1 MDDGILLQRPDGCP
15 STIYHIMLGCWK
27 KNPKER
33 IPFHKIH
40 KHLVDFSKEILRNVH
55 HHRPILDSENE
66 AWNSVCKRDL
76 SGHKHCSEKQTN
88 FYLLEYTVYMYTCV
102 NGPIQKFTSVLDN
115 YIALVQSQQLNW
127 PITFVTEDMYCTYTS
142 MVFLNRSILF
152 VISSMIT
159 LYIDYC

>member
-1 MDDGILLQRPDGCP
+1 MFFNYFGGRVNLLSFSRYNILYCFLLILISLKINQKETNALMDTNTFCWCKTAVCFYKLILLYKMQHNKLICIKFQVVRFLDDGILLQRPDGCP

-66 AWNSVCKRDL
+66 A
-76 SGHKHCSEKQTN
+76 
-88 FYLLEYTVYMYTCV
+88 
-102 NGPIQKFTSVLDN
+102 
-115 YIALVQSQQLNW
+115 
-127 PITFVTEDMYCTYTS
+127 
-142 MVFLNRSILF
+142 
-152 VISSMIT
+152 
-159 LYIDYC
+159 